1 MNYLIPILLS
11 FFLLSCHNTAK
22 KEYAEVTDT
31 PETLQEPHPGK
42 KLMETYCYVCHSPS
56 AAMEDRIAPP
66 MVAVKMHY
74 ISEDTS
80 KEDFMNAFT
89 QWMKAPSE
97 ENAKMPGA
105 VRKFG
110 VMPYQPYT
118 DEVIQ
123 QIGEY
128 LYEYDIE
135 QPEWFEDHFN
145 QEHGKGKGKGKGKQM
160 RQGMGSSQTPAS
172 YKEKGL
178 QMALSTKAVLGK
190 NLMGKIQKEGT
201 LAALEFCNV
210 KAYPITDSMATV
222 HQASIKRVS
231 DNYRNPNNKASSQ
244 EIQYLQKFQ
253 QDITAGKEPQAIVD
267 STSNK
272 VNFYYPI
279 VTNSM
284 CLQCHGVPNKT
295 LEAETFAKIKSL
307 YPTDLATG
315 YDVNQVRG
323 IWSIS
328 FEK

>member
-31 PETLQEPHPGK
+31 PATLQEPHPGK

-172 YKEKGL
+172 YEEKGL

-190 NLMGKIQKEGT
+190 NLMGKIQQEGT

-210 KAYPITDSMATV
+210 KAYPITDSMATA

-284 CLQCHGVPNKT
+284 CL
-295 LEAETFAKIKSL
+295 
-307 YPTDLATG
+307 
-315 YDVNQVRG
+315 
-323 IWSIS
+323 
-328 FEK
+328 